1 MSKYTIE
8 GNIDFHTELYKL
20 LDEDSDDEDV
30 LCQITGLPL
39 TDKYITLEC
48 KHKFNYAAL
57 YKEICKQKFVFKTY
71 NPNLLSKKHQL
82 KIRNS
87 KIDYFI
93 KCPYCRNIQFTIL
106 PYYEELGLQEIYG
119 VNSINEELSDDEC
132 MNDNNSTINQ
142 PNLAYT
148 FKMYGVNFTFGDC
161 CEKINNFGD
170 SCKSNYSTTIPDTQL
185 SYCRYHYR
193 QGLSKHKLSE
203 RKLLIEKKMIIKK
216 EKEDKVNE
224 KKKELETLNVERAL
238 KGLPQLKRLP
248 IKNKIEQN
256 KINVIQP
263 YVPEEDLK
271 DGNELLVCKAILKT
285 GPNKGNVCGCKK
297 IIDNGLCMRHC
308 SKHMILCL

>member
-8 GNIDFHTELYKL
+8 GNIDFQTELYKL
-20 LDEDSDDEDV
+20 LDEDSDDEDT
-30 LCQITGLPL
+30 LCQITGLQL

-48 KHKFNYAAL
+48 NHKFNYTAL

-71 NPNLLSKKHQL
+71 NPNLLTKKDQL

-93 KCPYCRNIQFTIL
+93 KCPYCRNIQFTLL
-106 PYYEELGLQEIYG
+106 PYYEELGLEEIYG
-119 VNSINEELSDDEC
+119 INSINEELVDE
-132 MNDNNSTINQ
+132 DQTDEDNQ
-142 PNLAYT
+142 PITQHKFDHT
-148 FKMYGVNFTFGDC
+148 FKMYGVNFKFGDC

-170 SCKSNYSTTIPDTQL
+170 LCKSYYSTTIPDTQL
-185 SYCRYHYR
+185 SYCSYHYR
-193 QGLSKHKLSE
+193 QGLIKHKQSE
-203 RKLLIEKKMIIKK
+203 RKILYKKKMIIKK
-216 EKEDKVNE
+216 EKEDKLNE
-224 KKKELETLNVERAL
+224 KKKLLEEINVERAL

-263 YVPEEDLK
+263 YVPEEDVI
-271 DGNELLVCKAILKT
+271 VCKAILKT

-308 SKHMILCL
+308 LKL

>member
-8 GNIDFHTELYKL
+8 GNIDFQTELYKL
-20 LDEDSDDEDV
+20 LDEDSDDEET
-30 LCQITGLPL
+30 LCQISGLPL

-48 KHKFNYAAL
+48 NHKFNYTAL

-71 NPNLLSKKHQL
+71 NPNLLTKKDQL

-93 KCPYCRNIQFTIL
+93 KCPYCRNIQFTLL
-106 PYYEELGLQEIYG
+106 PYYEELGLEEIYG
-119 VNSINEELSDDEC
+119 INSINEELVDE
-132 MNDNNSTINQ
+132 DQTDEDNQ
-142 PNLAYT
+142 PITQPEFDHT
-148 FKMYGVNFTFGDC
+148 FKMYGVNFKFGDC

-170 SCKSNYSTTIPDTQL
+170 LCKSYYSTTIPDTQL
-185 SYCRYHYR
+185 SYCSYHYR
-193 QGLSKHKLSE
+193 QGLIKHKQSE
-203 RKLLIEKKMIIKK
+203 RKILYIKKMIIKK
-216 EKEDKVNE
+216 EKEDKLNE
-224 KKKELETLNVERAL
+224 KKKLLEEINVERVL

-256 KINVIQP
+256 IINVIQP
-263 YVPEEDLK
+263 YVPEEEVND
-271 DGNELLVCKAILKT
+271 LLVCKAILKT

-308 SKHMILCL
+308 SKL

>member
-20 LDEDSDDEDV
+20 LDEDSDDEET
-30 LCQITGLPL
+30 LCQISGLPL

-48 KHKFNYAAL
+48 NHKFNYTAL

-71 NPNLLSKKHQL
+71 NPNLLTKKDQL

-93 KCPYCRNIQFTIL
+93 KCPYCRNIQFTLL
-106 PYYEELGLQEIYG
+106 PYYEELGLEEIYG
-119 VNSINEELSDDEC
+119 INCIDEDLVDEYDSDE
-132 MNDNNSTINQ
+132 DNPTIIQ
-142 PNLAYT
+142 PEIEYT
-148 FKMYGVNFTFGDC
+148 FKMYGVDFKFGDC

-170 SCKSNYSTTIPDTQL
+170 LCKSNYSTTIPDTQL

-193 QGLSKHKLSE
+193 QGLSKHKQTE
-203 RKLLIEKKMIIKK
+203 RKKMFEKKMIIIK
-216 EKEDKVNE
+216 EREDKVNE
-224 KKKELETLNVERAL
+224 KKKLLEELNVERTL
-238 KGLPQLKRLP
+238 KGLSQLKRLP
-248 IKNKIEQN
+248 IKNKIEQS

-263 YVPEEDLK
+263 YIPEE
-271 DGNELLVCKAILKT
+271 NVIVCKAILKT

-297 IIDNGLCMRHC
+297 IIDNGLCMRHY
-308 SKHMILCL
+308 SNI